1 MKEKFE
7 ISRSRACRLS
17 GLNRS
22 SYYYQPKDNPFNE
35 ALVLRVKEI
44 ASSRVRFGY
53 QRICVMLRR
62 EGWQVNR
69 KRVYRLYCLEGMQ
82 LARKKKKKRPSHKR
96 LVTERAG
103 RVDEKWSMDFVTDR
117 FENGQ
122 YFRMLTVVDQY
133 SRECITL
140 HAGKSLR
147 GVDVAR
153 CLNLALRDRRI
164 PRTITVDNGA
174 EFYSE
179 AMDSWAYRN
188 GVELDFIRPGKP
200 VENHYIES
208 FNGRLRNEYLNTH
221 LFFDLKDAQNK
232 LDRWREDYNIVR
244 PHSALRSLP
253 LAEFANMAKRQ
264 INKAEKLE
272 C

>member
-1 MKEKFE
+1 M
-7 ISRSRACRLS
+7 
-17 GLNRS
+17 
-22 SYYYQPKDNPFNE
+22 
-35 ALVLRVKEI
+35 
-44 ASSRVRFGY
+44 
-53 QRICVMLRR
+53 
-62 EGWQVNR
+62 
-69 KRVYRLYCLEGMQ
+69 
-82 LARKKKKKRPSHKR
+82 
-96 LVTERAG
+96 
-103 RVDEKWSMDFVTDR
+103 
-117 FENGQ
+117 
-122 YFRMLTVVDQY
+122 
-133 SRECITL
+133 
-140 HAGKSLR
+140 
-147 GVDVAR
+147 
-153 CLNLALRDRRI
+153 
-164 PRTITVDNGA
+164 VDNGA